1 MAYSQSPSD
10 VTVDLK
16 IGFGQLRGI
25 NGLKMLSSCTSEN
38 FLKAG
43 RILRQVQEE

>member
-1 MAYSQSPSD
+1 MAYSESPSD

-25 NGLKMLSSCTSEN
+25 NGLKILNSCTGEEL
-38 FLKAG
+38 LKAVAC
-43 RILRQVQEE
+43 R